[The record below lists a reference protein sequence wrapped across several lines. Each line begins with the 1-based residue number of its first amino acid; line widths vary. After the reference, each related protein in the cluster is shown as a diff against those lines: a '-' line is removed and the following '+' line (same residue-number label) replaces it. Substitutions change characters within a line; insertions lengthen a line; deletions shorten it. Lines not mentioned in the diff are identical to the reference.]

1 MLLSEG
7 LGEQAAARTLE
18 RAVVAAL
25 RQGARTA
32 DMVRAGVAATTREF
46 TETVLSG
53 LVRSRTDTELS
64 MEAHA

>member
-1 MLLSEG
+1 M
-7 LGEQAAARTLE
+7 LGERAAARTLA
-18 RAVVAAL
+18 RVASAL

-32 DMVRAGVAATTREF
+32 DMVKAGVAATTREF